1 MVNLASFKTQRFQDS
16 GKPIDLGKEE
26 MMVDFDLYMVNF
38 YHSKQTENHFID
50 VIKMQRNWPKN
61 IYKDRIS
68 IMLQRKSLK
77 TKTIFIIGD
86 FNSTIFIITG
96 DFNIK
101 HENCNS
107 PGLM

>member
-77 TKTIFIIGD
+77 TKTIFISIAQSSSLQAISIS
-86 FNSTIFIITG
+86 NMRTITHQ
-96 DFNIK
+96 D
-101 HENCNS
+101 
-107 PGLM
+107 